1 MSKFKT
7 ILIPVMAAAAF
18 ATAMPVAAS
27 AQSYR
32 PAPYAS
38 QSVGLNGLINRKMNL
53 EVRVDRAMAQRRLN
67 VRDGRELKRDLNS
80 IERQIR
86 IDMRGGLQRGE
97 RQQLERR
104 LNQIERKLERE
115 MRQDHRGPGRRH

>member
-27 AQSYR
+27 AQSYQR
-32 PAPYAS
+32 APHAS
-38 QSVGLNGLINRKMNL
+38 QSVGLNSLINRKMNL

-67 VRDGRELKRDLNS
+67 VRDGRELKRDLNA

-86 IDMRGGLQRGE
+86 VDMRGGMQRNE

-104 LNQIERKLERE
+104 LAQVERKLERE
-115 MRQDHRGPGRRH
+115 MRQDQRGPGRR